1 MCEYKAGSLVSI
13 TVIIL
18 LEPLFFSILSFLLYP
33 ILFYRFGR
41 LQGPQAVIN
50 QMVSETPG
58 KADALCASWRVDV
71 CVYLKPPFST
81 CAFPREDG
89 LVLVHTWRVLQ
100 LMKINLRIRW
110 SNLTPLGSGAQGEK
124 YITNGQF
131 SIWSSRVKKVCKKKK
146 KKLAQIKPQKYLSN
160 LKKELSETVTEGE
173 VWFQAL
179 RWDQAVFF
187 CTLIF
192 SEFGDLDRLQNSG
205 QTSNSCCVVMIGGQ
219 PVQVWWDKFER
230 RTDSFAFFSWSQSR
244 YFNLLFP
251 FSFCVSI
258 G

>member
-1 MCEYKAGSLVSI
+1 MVGSPWSFSLSDLLMLSLLRFISHRSGFPALGLVPMEVSAYWFM
-13 TVIIL
+13 L
-18 LEPLFFSILSFLLYP
+18 W
-33 ILFYRFGR
+33 FGR

-71 CVYLKPPFST
+71 CVYLKPSFST

-146 KKLAQIKPQKYLSN
+146 KK
-160 LKKELSETVTEGE
+160 TCT
-173 VWFQAL
+173 
-179 RWDQAVFF
+179 DQASKIPLQF
-187 CTLIF
+187 
-192 SEFGDLDRLQNSG
+192 EEGAKWDGDWGGSVISSTEVGSGSVLLHFNFQWVWRFG
-205 QTSNSCCVVMIGGQ
+205 QTSEF
-219 PVQVWWDKFER
+219 WTDK
-230 RTDSFAFFSWSQSR
+230 
-244 YFNLLFP
+244 
-251 FSFCVSI
+251 
-258 G
+258 